1 MQNQRV
7 RQWTA
12 RFTTPGILQSTMAA
26 KPKPGKKPWSGRF
39 AEPVSDLVKRYTAS
53 VHFDRRLAQH
63 DVRAS
68 LAHARM
74 LRAAGILSAADLR
87 AIERGLSRIS
97 REIESGRFHW
107 SLDAEDVHLNIE
119 RRLIGLVGEAG
130 KRLHTARSRN
140 DQVATDLRLWL
151 RDAIDEI
158 GDLLR
163 SVQRRLLDQA
173 EKHAATLMPGFTH
186 LQVAQP
192 VTFGHH
198 LLAYFEM
205 LERDRSRLADCR
217 RRVNQL
223 PLGAAALAGTSF
235 PIDRARVA
243 RELGFEA
250 VSANSLDAVSDRDF
264 AIEFCACAALAMVH
278 LSRLSEELI
287 LWANPRFGFVALPD
301 RFCTGSSIMPQK
313 KNPDVPELARGKT
326 GRVAGD
332 LMALLVLMKGQ
343 PLAYNRDNQEDKEPL
358 FDAADTLRETLAV
371 FAELIAGL
379 RVNAAAMRAAAE
391 EGFATATD
399 LADYLVR
406 KGLAFRDAHEAAARA
421 VRFAEESGRGLQQLT
436 LEELRRFSVKVGSD
450 VQRALTLEGSVASRS
465 HIGGTAPARVRAAI
479 TRARKT
485 LKG

>member
-1 MQNQRV
+1 
-7 RQWTA
+7 
-12 RFTTPGILQSTMAA
+12 MAA

-39 AEPVSDLVKRYTAS
+39 AEPVSDSVKRYTAS

-97 REIESGRFHW
+97 REIESGRFRW

-151 RDAIDEI
+151 RDAIDAI
-158 GDLLR
+158 GELLR
-163 SVQRRLLDQA
+163 SLQRRLLDQA

-217 RRVNQL
+217 RRVNHL

-287 LWANPRFGFVALPD
+287 LWANPRFGFVALPE